1 MIYYDFYKNPGKE
14 NDKPERFHPRVIN
27 QGSVD
32 LQFLSKEIEKE
43 STLTSADIEAS
54 LTAVTEKIRFHLL
67 KGERVQIKGLGYF
80 SVSLKCIKPDFDPKA
95 TRAENIKYK
104 ALKFKADKEM
114 RIELQNLECKR
125 LTKDLSSTM
134 QGNEIIKKLG
144 KYFKDN
150 KYITRRIMESLC
162 NITPITANRR
172 LNYCIQ
178 NNILKNVGTRY
189 NPIYIP
195 GEQFPKE

>member
-1 MIYYDFYKNPGKE
+1 
-14 NDKPERFHPRVIN
+14 
-27 QGSVD
+27 
-32 LQFLSKEIEKE
+32 
-43 STLTSADIEAS
+43 
-54 LTAVTEKIRFHLL
+54 
-67 KGERVQIKGLGYF
+67 
-80 SVSLKCIKPDFDPKA
+80 
-95 TRAENIKYK
+95 
-104 ALKFKADKEM
+104 M

-125 LTKDLSSTM
+125 LTKDLSATM
-134 QGNEIIKKLG
+134 QDCEIIKKLG

-150 KYITRRIMESLC
+150 KYITRRIMERLC

-195 GEQFPKE
+195 GELFPEE